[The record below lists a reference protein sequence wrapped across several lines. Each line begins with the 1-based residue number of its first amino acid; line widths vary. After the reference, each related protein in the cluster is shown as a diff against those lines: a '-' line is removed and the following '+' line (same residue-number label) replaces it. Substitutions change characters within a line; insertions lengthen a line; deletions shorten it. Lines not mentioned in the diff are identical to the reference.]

1 MVENFRWR
9 YICYL
14 MMAERV
20 NDEWF
25 SLIIFLGVPSSS
37 EENTEQPSVQLFQV
51 RSSTL
56 TAAPNTALIDRT
68 LRPIARPKVSS
79 D

>member
-25 SLIIFLGVPSSS
+25 ALIIFLGVPSSS
-37 EENTEQPSVQLFQV
+37 EENTEQPSVQL

-56 TAAPNTALIDRT
+56 TAAPNTSLIDRT
-68 LRPIARPKVSS
+68 LRPIARSKVSS